1 MNPTTYG
8 LVYGSLISGKTKS
21 ETSLC
26 FFEHRD
32 SIRLQYLVNTK
43 EIKHVI
49 ISRNTHEL
57 YNKTAKRDCIIFTDK
72 YSN

>member
-8 LVYGSLISGKTKS
+8 FVYGSLISGKTNMWKS
-21 ETSLC
+21 EMSLC

-32 SIRLQYLVNTK
+32 SISLQYLVSTK
-43 EIKHVI
+43 QLKNLI

-57 YNKTAKRDCIIFTDK
+57 YIKTANRDFIIFPDK
-72 YSN
+72 